1 MAYISFLGV
10 ARLPIE
16 SSVGDA
22 LFKTIM
28 FDMHVTSCF
37 AKDIYRLGLRNLAKL
52 SQALVT
58 SLVHSPNISH
68 DFADLRNFQSELGKW
83 ITEISSAERQ
93 MQWKRSTSTPFYPF
107 DTNECLSSKT
117 VRCPKCQK
125 DFVASSNVFLVQ
137 PAGN

>member
-28 FDMHVTSCF
+28 FDMYVTGCF
-37 AKDIYRLGLRNLAKL
+37 AKDIYRLGLRNLDKL

-68 DFADLRNFQSELGKW
+68 DFADLHNFQSELGKW
-83 ITEISSAERQ
+83 VTEIPSAARQ
-93 MQWKRSTSTPFYPF
+93 MQWKRLISTPFDPF
-107 DTNECLSSKT
+107 NTNECLSSKT
-117 VRCPKCQK
+117 V
-125 DFVASSNVFLVQ
+125 
-137 PAGN
+137 